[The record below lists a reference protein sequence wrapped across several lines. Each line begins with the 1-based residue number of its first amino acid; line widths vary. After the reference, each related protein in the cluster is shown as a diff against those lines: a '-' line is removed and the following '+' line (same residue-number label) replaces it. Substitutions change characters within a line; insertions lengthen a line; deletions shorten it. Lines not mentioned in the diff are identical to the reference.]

1 MTNLAQG
8 GYTHEEVLK
17 RLEGDRMI
25 DFRFELLDRSERKLK
40 DLENVTGSIRFDSS
54 QEIMG
59 TGTFHVRETTG
70 VDFKEIDLRIRPVFM
85 LSTERGWLKYPLG
98 IYIMSSP
105 ERQAQNCGVYQNI
118 DCYDYSTILRE
129 DKIRERLFLAS
140 GSNYVRE
147 VRNLINGA
155 GIKKI
160 NIETSV
166 LTVREDIEFE
176 IGTNKLEI
184 INALLTAINY
194 EPLHFNGNGYAVSR
208 RYVEPVNRR
217 TEHSY
222 RTDGKSIIKAGAK
235 QSLDMYNVPNIF
247 VRYTDDPDG
256 EELRSEYVNDSAGSR
271 ISTVNRGRNVVDI
284 ESVDDIADQE
294 TLDAL
299 VRRIAIEK
307 SQTYDAITI
316 PTGLMPHHEY
326 RDCIFINETT
336 LGIGNKY
343 IEYAWEMDLSIGG
356 TMTHTLKRVVKL

>member
-25 DFRFELLDRSERKLK
+25 DFRFELLDRNERKLK
-40 DLENVTGSIRFDSS
+40 DLDNVSGSIRFDSS

-59 TGTFHVRETTG
+59 TGSFIVEETAG
-70 VDFKEIDLRIRPVFM
+70 VDFKETDLRIRPVFM
-85 LSTERGWLKYPLG
+85 LLTEHGWLKYPLG

-105 ERQAQNCGVYQNI
+105 ERQTQNCGIYQNI

-129 DKIRERLFLAS
+129 DKIRERLFIAS

-166 LTVREDIEFE
+166 LMARENIEFE
-176 IGTNKLEI
+176 IGTSKLEV

-222 RTDGKSIIKAGAK
+222 RTDDKSLIKAGAK

-256 EELRSEYVNDSAGSR
+256 EELRSEYVNDSAGSK

-307 SQTYDAITI
+307 SQTYDTITI
-316 PTGLMPHHEY
+316 PTGLMPHHVY
-326 RDCIFINETT
+326 RYCIFVNETT
-336 LGIGNKY
+336 LGVGNKY
-343 IEYAWEMDLSIGG
+343 IEYAWEMELSVGG

>member
-1 MTNLAQG
+1 MINLAQG
-8 GYTHEEVLK
+8 GYTHVEVLK
-17 RLEGDRMI
+17 RLEDDRTI
-25 DFRFELLDRSERKLK
+25 DFRFELLDRNERKLK

-105 ERQAQNCGVYQNI
+105 ERQAQNSGVYQNI

-129 DKIRERLFLAS
+129 DKIQERLFIAS

-166 LTVREDIEFE
+166 LMAREDIEFE
-176 IGTNKLEI
+176 IGTSKLEI

-222 RTDGKSIIKAGAK
+222 RTDDKSIIKTGAK

-256 EELRSEYVNDSAGSR
+256 AELRSEYVNDSVGSK

-307 SQTYDAITI
+307 SQTYDAVMI

-336 LGIGNKY
+336 LGVGNKY

-356 TMTHTLKRVVKL
+356 TMLHTLKRVVKL

>member
-25 DFRFELLDRSERKLK
+25 DFRFELLDRNERKLK
-40 DLENVTGSIRFDSS
+40 DLDNVSGSIRFDSS

-59 TGTFHVRETTG
+59 TGNFIVEETAG
-70 VDFKEIDLRIRPVFM
+70 VDFKETDLRIRPVFM
-85 LSTERGWLKYPLG
+85 LLTEHGWLKYPLG

-105 ERQAQNCGVYQNI
+105 ERQTQNCGIYQNI

-129 DKIRERLFLAS
+129 DKIRERLFIAS

-166 LTVREDIEFE
+166 LMARENIEFE
-176 IGTNKLEI
+176 IGTSKLEV

-222 RTDGKSIIKAGAK
+222 RTDDKSLIKAGAK

-256 EELRSEYVNDSAGSR
+256 EELRSEYVNDSVGSK

-307 SQTYDAITI
+307 SQTYDTITI

-326 RDCIFINETT
+326 RDCIFVNETT
-336 LGIGNKY
+336 LGVGNKY
-343 IEYAWEMDLSIGG
+343 IEYAWEMELSVGG

>member
-1 MTNLAQG
+1 
-8 GYTHEEVLK
+8 
-17 RLEGDRMI
+17 
-25 DFRFELLDRSERKLK
+25 
-40 DLENVTGSIRFDSS
+40 
-54 QEIMG
+54 
-59 TGTFHVRETTG
+59 
-70 VDFKEIDLRIRPVFM
+70 
-85 LSTERGWLKYPLG
+85 
-98 IYIMSSP
+98 MSSP

-129 DKIRERLFLAS
+129 DKIRERLFIAS

-166 LTVREDIEFE
+166 LMARENIEFE
-176 IGTNKLEI
+176 IGTSKLEV

-222 RTDGKSIIKAGAK
+222 RTDDKSIIKAGAK

-256 EELRSEYVNDSAGSR
+256 EELRSEYVNDSAGSK

-326 RDCIFINETT
+326 RDCIFVNETT
-336 LGIGNKY
+336 LGVGNKY
-343 IEYAWEMDLSIGG
+343 IEYAWEMELSIGG
-356 TMTHTLKRVVKL
+356 TMSHTLKRVVKL

>member
-222 RTDGKSIIKAGAK
+222 RTDDKSIIKAGAK

>member
-25 DFRFELLDRSERKLK
+25 DFRFELLDRNERKLK
-40 DLENVTGSIRFDSS
+40 DLDNVSGSIRFDSS

-59 TGTFHVRETTG
+59 TGSFIVEETAG
-70 VDFKEIDLRIRPVFM
+70 VDFKETDLRIRPVFM
-85 LSTERGWLKYPLG
+85 LLTEHGWLKYPLG

-105 ERQAQNCGVYQNI
+105 ERGIYQNI
-118 DCYDYSTILRE
+118 DCNDYSTILRE
-129 DKIRERLFLAS
+129 DKIRERLFIAS

-166 LTVREDIEFE
+166 LMARENIEFE
-176 IGTNKLEI
+176 IGTSKLEV

-222 RTDGKSIIKAGAK
+222 RTDDKSLIKAGAK

-256 EELRSEYVNDSAGSR
+256 EELRSEYVNDSAGSK

-307 SQTYDAITI
+307 SQTYDTITI

-326 RDCIFINETT
+326 RDCIFVNETT
-336 LGIGNKY
+336 LGVGNKY
-343 IEYAWEMDLSIGG
+343 IEYAWEMELSVGG

>member
-1 MTNLAQG
+1 MINLAQG
-8 GYTHEEVLK
+8 GYTHEEILK
-17 RLEGDRMI
+17 RLEGDRTI
-25 DFRFELLDRSERKLK
+25 DFRFELLDRNERKLK

-59 TGTFHVRETTG
+59 TGTFLVRETTG

-85 LSTERGWLKYPLG
+85 LSTESGWLKYPLG

-118 DCYDYSTILRE
+118 YCYDYSTILRE
-129 DKIRERLFLAS
+129 DKIRERLFIAS

-166 LTVREDIEFE
+166 LMARENIEFE
-176 IGTNKLEI
+176 IGTSKLEV

-222 RTDGKSIIKAGAK
+222 RTDDKSIIKAGAK

-256 EELRSEYVNDSAGSR
+256 EELRSEYVNDSAGSK

-326 RDCIFINETT
+326 RDCIFVNETT
-336 LGIGNKY
+336 LGVGNKY
-343 IEYAWEMDLSIGG
+343 IEYAWEMELSIGG
-356 TMTHTLKRVVKL
+356 TMSHTLKRVVKL

>member
-222 RTDGKSIIKAGAK
+222 RTDDKSIIKAGAK

-284 ESVDDIADQE
+284 ESVDDIADKE

>member
-25 DFRFELLDRSERKLK
+25 DFRFELLDRNERKLK
-40 DLENVTGSIRFDSS
+40 DLDNVSGSIRFDSS

-59 TGTFHVRETTG
+59 TGSFIVEETAG
-70 VDFKEIDLRIRPVFM
+70 VDFKETDLRIRPVVM
-85 LSTERGWLKYPLG
+85 LLTEHGWLKYPLG

-105 ERQAQNCGVYQNI
+105 ERQIQNCGVYQNI

-129 DKIRERLFLAS
+129 DKIRKRLFIAS

-166 LTVREDIEFE
+166 LMARENIEFE
-176 IGTNKLEI
+176 IGTSKLEV

-208 RYVEPVNRR
+208 RYVEPVHRR

-222 RTDGKSIIKAGAK
+222 RTDDKSLIKAGAK

-256 EELRSEYVNDSAGSR
+256 EELRSEYVNDSAGSK

-307 SQTYDAITI
+307 SQTYDTITI

-326 RDCIFINETT
+326 RDCIFVNETT
-336 LGIGNKY
+336 LGVGNKY
-343 IEYAWEMDLSIGG
+343 IEYAWEMELSVGG